1 MERFGKVAL
10 DIQNLDPTIATD
22 HIVTCLRPAPF
33 VNSLCKKLAANLDEL
48 HSRVVKYMQLEELT
62 EYNKQIKSEVFSQR
76 K

>member
-22 HIVTCLRPAPF
+22 HIVTSLRPAPF

-48 HSRVVKYMQLEELT
+48 RSRVVKYMQLEELT